1 MSLLGIRLTMMIGPV
16 AAPLPAP
23 ALLMEKLQ
31 SAQVTHSDEG
41 RSGFQIVF
49 EAGRSGKV
57 DLVDYPTQLNPLVK
71 PFNRV
76 VLIVTFSAIPRLLM
90 DGIITNIQFAPS
102 NEAGKTT
109 ITLTGEDVS
118 VMMDLHE
125 KIAEYPAMPEMA
137 IVPIVMAQYPLLALI
152 PMVIPPATAGIPN
165 PLEEI
170 PVQHDTD
177 LKYINTLAERF
188 GYVFYVTPGPAP
200 LTNTAYWGPPIR
212 VGIPQRALT
221 FNMGN
226 MTNVNTLSFE
236 HNALAPT
243 LVEGKVTDAQLGDL
257 PIQTFASTRVPL
269 STQPAIIMQQPNV
282 RTTLLDDSEDS
293 FARAY
298 TKAQGITDKS
308 TDEVIT
314 GNGELD
320 ATRYGDLLQPRAL
333 VGVRGV
339 GYTYD
344 GFYYV
349 KSVTH
354 DIKHGEYK
362 QNFTITRGGLGA
374 ISPVVIP

>member
-1 MSLLGIRLTMMIGPV
+1 MMIGPV